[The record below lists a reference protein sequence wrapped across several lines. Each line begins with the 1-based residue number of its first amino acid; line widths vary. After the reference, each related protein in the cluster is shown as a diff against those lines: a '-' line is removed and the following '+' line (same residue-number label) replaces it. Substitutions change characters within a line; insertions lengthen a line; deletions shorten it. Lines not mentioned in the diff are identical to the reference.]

1 MFLFPKV
8 DVNVVDLDNFTR
20 INRVLFVLRNSGN
33 VDNHG
38 GHCSDCL
45 RDLVAIIKLNIISYL
60 LEGVVE
66 HGHVMRARVIKDVVL
81 EAQCLANIL
90 GGCSPLG
97 VVPAISMLTTAAAT
111 VLLAMGCW

>member
-1 MFLFPKV
+1 MFLLPKV

-20 INRVLFVLRNSGN
+20 IIRVLLVLRNSGN

-60 LEGVVE
+60 LEGALE
-66 HGHVMRARVIKDVVL
+66 HGRVMRARVIEDVVL
-81 EAQCLANIL
+81 EARCLAKIL
-90 GGCSPLG
+90 G
-97 VVPAISMLTTAAAT
+97 
-111 VLLAMGCW
+111 